1 MKVGTTSRAMHPPAQ
16 FNMSKLKN
24 GEYVLTLT
32 ENVTPITVY
41 DNNGETTTTH
51 VEYEYKELTA
61 VSEIDGY
68 ESAVDALTKLKYSDN
83 QKIEMVQKGMDNREN
98 SEYTAYLNYVNEC
111 KAYAREFFGIEQTA
125 EEIAKENAEKYIPA
139 AYTSMIALAKTL
151 LASSPVQ
158 DDNEKIT
165 LSGLYEEWSLGNY
178 SVGDIRNYGG
188 QTWECFQA
196 HDNAIYQ
203 DINPDNESTWRT
215 FWRPLH
221 GKTIETA
228 RPFTPVTNATD
239 TYKAGEYMVF
249 TDGKIYKCLSETA
262 YSPTEYAAA
271 WEVVNNE

>member
-1 MKVGTTSRAMHPPAQ
+1 MKVGTTSRAMQAPAK
-16 FNMSKLKN
+16 FNMSKLKS

-32 ENVTPITVY
+32 EDVTPVTIY

-51 VEYEYKELTA
+51 VEYEYNELTA

-125 EEIAKENAEKYIPA
+125 EKIAKENAEKYIPA

-165 LSGLYEEWSLGNY
+165 LSGLYDEWSLGNY
-178 SVGDIRNYGG
+178 SAGDIRNYGG
-188 QTWECFQA
+188 QAWECFPA
-196 HDNAIYQ
+196 H
-203 DINPDNESTWRT
+203 
-215 FWRPLH
+215 H
-221 GKTIETA
+221 
-228 RPFTPVTNATD
+228 NAT
-239 TYKAGEYMVF
+239 
-249 TDGKIYKCLSETA
+249 
-262 YSPTEYAAA
+262 
-271 WEVVNNE
+271 